1 MKLFDKICRLPPCLS
16 LECVCEPAEWNE
28 TWPIICGALWALI
41 VAAVHWIFLITFA
54 PESCGG
60 HGQQKH
66 GASGLVQ
73 QLHVAKPASKA
84 SSSPP
89 KAKTSRPI
97 ATSNC
102 KIQGID
108 FTLFWWYF
116 LCVAMSKFSSCLVEL
131 KSGKYLRAEPEW
143 GIGLY
148 WYWKLAKV
156 HMWTI

>member
-1 MKLFDKICRLPPCLS
+1 MIEKLLNSTLFVFSVGGPKQNASSLWTSVFDTVFILFHMVSSMKLFDKICRLPPCLS

-60 HGQQKH
+60 HGQQKQ

-84 SSSPP
+84 SFSSP

-108 FTLFWWYF
+108 FTL
-116 LCVAMSKFSSCLVEL
+116 V
-131 KSGKYLRAEPEW
+131 
-143 GIGLY
+143 
-148 WYWKLAKV
+148 
-156 HMWTI
+156 

>member
-1 MKLFDKICRLPPCLS
+1 MKLFDKNCRLPPCLS

-73 QLHVAKPASKA
+73 QLYVAKPASKA
-84 SSSPP
+84 SFSSP
-89 KAKTSRPI
+89 KAKTNRPI

-102 KIQGID
+102 KTQGID
-108 FTLFWWYF
+108 FTFFNDISHAWPCQILFR
-116 LCVAMSKFSSCLVEL
+116 V
-131 KSGKYLRAEPEW
+131 
-143 GIGLY
+143 
-148 WYWKLAKV
+148 
-156 HMWTI
+156 